1 MDFASQQRHQAC
13 ATVETHERLLSNPWN
28 PTAKLGSY
36 RQPWRKFMQ
45 GGHAGR
51 YIPGEAMTNPVS
63 AERFGLIRQLAKP
76 QEL

>member
-1 MDFASQQRHQAC
+1 MM
-13 ATVETHERLLSNPWN
+13 
-28 PTAKLGSY
+28 
-36 RQPWRKFMQ
+36 RKFMQ

-63 AERFGLIRQLAKP
+63 AERRRAFITITLMLFGLMRQLAKP